1 MSGLLVLSIVTAQL
15 LAVQCF
21 STPRTQRSFQRM
33 ALETDTETPLSV
45 AGRLNRAVSFYSA
58 AIPIFASY
66 KLLDRQ
72 FKFEKETLGRKVSEE
87 KIEAEFKKLHE
98 WGSEILK
105 NKIEDLKGINSARAI
120 KCRRELS
127 LNATI
132 IIFTAYSHYLSRL
145 TWLPNGMELLFL
157 IFLNL
162 HIELGFYV
170 KTGQIISTRVDI
182 FPVEYTSKLASTLD
196 ALDPLPAK
204 VVRGT
209 MLPLHCIHVTIT
221 SLQCSQMSIGRC
233 EPEGLSL

>member
-1 MSGLLVLSIVTAQL
+1 MSGLLLLSIVTAQL
-15 LAVQCF
+15 LTVQSF
-21 STPRTQRSFQRM
+21 STQRTQRSFQRM

-105 NKIEDLKGINSARAI
+105 NKIEDLKGTNPVRLITFWMESYSDCTTLLHSLFIVTASADILDAA
-120 KCRRELS
+120 S
-127 LNATI
+127 
-132 IIFTAYSHYLSRL
+132 
-145 TWLPNGMELLFL
+145 LPNLVCLRYLTFL
-157 IFLNL
+157 YI
-162 HIELGFYV
+162 HGELGFYV

-209 MLPLHCIHVTIT
+209 KQYYHHDAF
-221 SLQCSQMSIGRC
+221 MS
-233 EPEGLSL
+233 